1 MGGVNSPSS
10 ELKVSSITAISQ
22 STNQIVELLASPIY
36 IGSSFVPSTVEAQKN
51 YYYNQAVIY
60 FPEINTSEIT
70 VKFEQSI
77 YSDVE
82 IQHMYWKPSLNT
94 GFFSS
99 LNTENRFDPAS
110 LSSLGFKE
118 VQYNYSDLVPNI
130 LRPNAL
136 KDQYSLIAK
145 KINVTYKENQKTNRF
160 LVSFKRV
167 NAALTPPATQKYY
180 YTNAPIG
187 LETLSKQQEMAAQ
200 PLIDLSFQ
208 YESLASAE
216 SAKAY
221 IQTRVSNNEWSS
233 ANFQELTVETIKAE
247 LSPKS
252 VTASISLQ
260 RNFEIYS
267 AKKFSIGLRSIEVNY
282 QIYASK
288 AQIISKPFIFG
299 YNVKNLTLSSDS
311 FLGLQGDNS
320 NINYIKYYVSLDDG
334 KKWIQI
340 SPIENP
346 FNGVPEILS
355 LNENVGSFG
364 QTKGVSYFN
373 YPNIPIDTK
382 SIRVKI
388 EIEKPRYENTTPVIY
403 SYQIAGRVEQL

>member
-1 MGGVNSPSS
+1 MGGVDSPSS

-77 YSDVE
+77 YSDVK

-94 GFFSS
+94 GFLSS

-136 KDQYSLIAK
+136 KEQYSLIAK
-145 KINVTYKENQKTNRF
+145 KINVSYKENQKTNRF

-187 LETLSKQQEMAAQ
+187 LETLSKQQEIAAQ
-200 PLIDLSFQ
+200 PLMDLSFQ

-364 QTKGVSYFN
+364 QIKGVSYFN